1 MSNVGNNW
9 IQKIPLT
16 ALEILAVLEIFFIKL
31 WITGYGERVVLL
43 HILITFFLENG
54 WEQKTR
60 LPIVVGPVD
69 GTHIPNYATMQPY
82 LNSRDHYSYKM
93 KYTINVKSV
102 CDYNGKFIDVDI
114 RWPGGTH

>member
-82 LNSRDHYSYKM
+82 LNSQDHYSYKM